1 LGKIEQEKERQRLTA
16 LYAAM
21 EDGELNRIA
30 ADLNSLRDVAREVL
44 RDEMLKRDREVPP
57 QLAALALSAKQQSE
71 LSEPEVIGRYRDL
84 PKAMIANSILDSA
97 EIECFLA
104 DDNLVRM
111 DWLYSNLVG
120 GIKLVVRHED
130 AEAANKLLSQIT
142 PEKFDVPGVGEY
154 EQPKCPNCGSMDI
167 TFDQLDM
174 QVVAGGM
181 LAGVPLKLTKNGWSC
196 HACKHRWQER
206 DAGLASHQESSSQ

>member
-1 LGKIEQEKERQRLTA
+1 MRKIDWEKERQRLTA
-16 LYAAM
+16 LYANM

-30 ADLNSLRDVAREVL
+30 TDLDSLNDVAREVL

-57 QLAALALSAKQQSE
+57 QLAALAASAKQQAE
-71 LSEPEVIGRYRDL
+71 LSEPEIVGRYRDITQ
-84 PKAMIANSILDSA
+84 AMVAKSILNSA
-97 EIECFLA
+97 NMECFLA

-130 AEAANKLLSQIT
+130 VEAAKKLLSQVT
-142 PEKFDVPGVGEY
+142 PEKFDLSGIGEY
-154 EQPKCPNCGSMDI
+154 EQPKCPKCGSMDI
-167 TFDQLDM
+167 TFDELDM
-174 QVVAGGM
+174 RVVAGGM

-196 HACKHRWQER
+196 HMCKHRWQEE
-206 DAGLASHQESSSQ
+206 DAAIRPSNQPE

>member
-1 LGKIEQEKERQRLTA
+1 MRKIDWEKERQRLAA
-16 LYAAM
+16 LYANM

-30 ADLNSLRDVAREVL
+30 TDLDSLSDVAREVL
-44 RDEMLKRDREVPP
+44 RDELLKRDREVPP
-57 QLAALALSAKQQSE
+57 QLAPLAVRAKQPEE
-71 LSEPEVIGRYRDL
+71 LSQPEIIGRYRDL
-84 PKAMIANSILDSA
+84 TQAMVAKSILDSA
-97 EIECFLA
+97 DIECFLA

-167 TFDQLDM
+167 TFDELDM

-181 LAGVPLKLTKNGWSC
+181 LAGV
-196 HACKHRWQER
+196 
-206 DAGLASHQESSSQ
+206 